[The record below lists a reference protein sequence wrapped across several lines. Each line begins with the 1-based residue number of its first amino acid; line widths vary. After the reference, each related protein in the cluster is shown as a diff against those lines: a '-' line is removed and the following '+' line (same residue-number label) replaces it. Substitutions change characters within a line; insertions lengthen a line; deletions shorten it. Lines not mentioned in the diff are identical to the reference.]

1 MLQTLPIP
9 FAAPQ
14 TQPETREPMPSLEDL
29 VYRAS
34 LVTSDAPLHRGD
46 RKRVLGLSLAVYGL
60 LGAAGLILSARS
72 ATALMAPPKTVTISL
87 LEEAPLLA
95 PPPPPAGVQTA
106 PSTSR
111 ASSTPQEPQV
121 TPVPTPSSPVESPMP
136 AGTAPAHGS
145 GPGVSGGVPGGVAG
159 GTVGGVVGGT
169 VGGIVP
175 PRFDATYLQNPP
187 PDYPS
192 LSRRLGEEGRI
203 ILRVLISPEGLPR
216 DIQLQASSGFPR
228 LDQAALQT
236 VRRWR
241 FAPAMRGDEP
251 LAAWVLVPIRFN
263 LES

>member
-9 FAAPQ
+9 FAAR
-14 TQPETREPMPSLEDL
+14 TQPETREPKPSLEDL

-34 LVTSDAPLHRGD
+34 LVASDAPLRRGD

-72 ATALMAPPKTVTISL
+72 ATALMAPSKTVTISL

-95 PPPPPAGVQTA
+95 PPPPPAGAQATRSTGQT
-106 PSTSR
+106 ST
-111 ASSTPQEPQV
+111 TPQEPQV
-121 TPVPTPSSPVESPMP
+121 APVSTPSSPVESSLP
-136 AGTAPAHGS
+136 ASTVPTQGS
-145 GPGVSGGVPGGVAG
+145 GPGVPGGVAGGVAG

-175 PRFDATYLQNPP
+175 PRFDAAYLQNPP

-241 FAPAMRGDEP
+241 FAPAMRGEEP

>member
-9 FAAPQ
+9 FAAR
-14 TQPETREPMPSLEDL
+14 TRPETREPMPSLEDL

-34 LVTSDAPLHRGD
+34 LVTSDAPLRRGD

-72 ATALMAPPKTVTISL
+72 AAALMAPPKTVTISL

-95 PPPPPAGVQTA
+95 PPPPPAGIQTA
-106 PSTSR
+106 RNADR
-111 ASSTPQEPQV
+111 ASATPQEPQV
-121 TPVPTPSSPVESPMP
+121 TSVPTPSAPVESPVP

-145 GPGVSGGVPGGVAG
+145 GPSVSGGVPGGVAG
-159 GTVGGVVGGT
+159 GSVGGVVGGT

-175 PRFDATYLQNPP
+175 PRFDAAYLQNPP

-203 ILRVLISPEGLPR
+203 ILRVLITPEGLPR

>member
-1 MLQTLPIP
+1 
-9 FAAPQ
+9 
-14 TQPETREPMPSLEDL
+14 MPSLEDL

-34 LVTSDAPLHRGD
+34 LVTSDAPLRRGD

-72 ATALMAPPKTVTISL
+72 ATTLMAPKTVTISL

-95 PPPPPAGVQTA
+95 PPPPPPAGVQTA
-106 PSTSR
+106 RSTGR
-111 ASSTPQEPQV
+111 ASTTPQEPQA
-121 TPVPTPSSPVESPMP
+121 TPVPTPSSPVESPVP

-145 GPGVSGGVPGGVAG
+145 GPSVSGGVPGGVAG
-159 GTVGGVVGGT
+159 GVASGTVGGVVGGT

-175 PRFDATYLQNPP
+175 PRFDAAYLQNPP

-241 FAPAMRGDEP
+241 FAPAMRGEEP